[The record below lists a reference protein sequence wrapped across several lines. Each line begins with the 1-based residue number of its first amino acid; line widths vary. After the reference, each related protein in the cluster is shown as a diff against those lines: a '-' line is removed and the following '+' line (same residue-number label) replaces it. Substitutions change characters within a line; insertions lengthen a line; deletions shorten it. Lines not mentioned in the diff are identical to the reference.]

1 MKGICNKCAKKDG
14 CDKYKELSKT
24 DYNVVSCIDF
34 IKDFETV
41 ATYYNAEVLDKIR
54 AEIEK
59 ERVEIHTIAFKG
71 EYNNLFD
78 DGRHNGLLKAL
89 EIIDKYRKGARNEN
103 IHNR

>member
-24 DYNVVSCIDF
+24 DYTVVSCIDF

-54 AEIEK
+54 AEIERVLNT
-59 ERVEIHTIAFKG
+59 ERDFTTESAKAQAIA
-71 EYNNLFD
+71 LSWCI
-78 DGRHNGLLKAL
+78 
-89 EIIDKYRKGARNEN
+89 EIIDKYRKGANE
-103 IHNR
+103 